1 MLNHFGKA
9 KSCDDIEISPLLLKK
24 GTTKLALYGLGA
36 IRDERLHKTF
46 CLKKV
51 KMLRPRENT
60 DTWLNIFVL
69 HQNRLVGPAP
79 ILFWG

>member
-9 KSCDDIEISPLLLKK
+9 KSCDNIEISPLLLKK

-69 HQNRLVGPAP
+69 HQNRLVGPAH